1 MFRTEYDRAMAETAG
16 HQVFQR
22 VLPDCNAPPASVVV
36 HSGNLGNARCSVL
49 PINPNLQELM
59 SYAPPPAHL
68 ALEIQAT
75 ARLRLENTLEDRVWM
90 GVRERK
96 SSMTSPIAHGPNRG
110 RNHGVVQA
118 CGPTTRS
125 LANTT
130 FRRSHTTMRA
140 ASKRPTI
147 IAWKG
152 TLDGVKTVVNVNQRA
167 ISVSIR
173 NGIMT
178 ARDWSARPGHPE
190 RIGSPRRS

>member
-1 MFRTEYDRAMAETAG
+1 MIAQWRKLQVIRFSKECCPTATRRR
-16 HQVFQR
+16 QA
-22 VLPDCNAPPASVVV
+22 LLCILAISEMPVVRFCP
-36 HSGNLGNARCSVL
+36 SIRICW
-49 PINPNLQELM
+49 ELM
-59 SYAPPPAHL
+59 SYEPPPAHL

-75 ARLRLENTLEDRVWM
+75 TRLRLENALEDRVRT

-130 FRRSHTTMRA
+130 FRRSHTTMSA
-140 ASKRPTI
+140 ASKRATI
-147 IAWKG
+147 IAWG
-152 TLDGVKTVVNVNQRA
+152 TLDGMKTVVNVNQRA
-167 ISVSIR
+167 VFVSIR
-173 NGIMT
+173 TGIMT

-190 RIGSPRRS
+190 RIGRPRRS

>member
-1 MFRTEYDRAMAETAG
+1 MFRTEYERAMAETAG
-16 HQVFQR
+16 QQIFQR
-22 VLPDCNAPPASVVV
+22 VLPGCNAAAERCCAFWQSRKCPLFGFAHQSEF
-36 HSGNLGNARCSVL
+36 ARR
-49 PINPNLQELM
+49 LM

-75 ARLRLENTLEDRVWM
+75 TRLRLENTLEDRVWM

-130 FRRSHTTMRA
+130 FRRSHTTMSA
-140 ASKRPTI
+140 ASKRATS
-147 IAWKG
+147 IACG
-152 TLDGVKTVVNVNQRA
+152 TLDGMK
-167 ISVSIR
+167 S
-173 NGIMT
+173 
-178 ARDWSARPGHPE
+178 DC
-190 RIGSPRRS
+190 